1 MEHSSI
7 ARESTEAPSSWVSLG
22 QASRILGV
30 NQSTLRRWAD
40 EGRIRSFRTPGSHRR
55 FSVIDLQRLQEGRPA
70 TTPAAGTPH
79 ALDSLAVAR
88 IRQRLRRGKGHE
100 ANWYSTLDEE
110 GRLRFRPLGRRLVS
124 LVAECVQRRTHRG
137 RLVDEARGIGH
148 DYGQELARDSVSLR
162 DAVEAFTFFRRS
174 LDDTTRQLAQREHLS
189 ADDAAN
195 AWDHVSG
202 LADVVLL
209 ALVEAYEAQ
218 HPLP

>member
-1 MEHSSI
+1 MEHSAILPDSG
-7 ARESTEAPSSWVSLG
+7 ATTSAWVSLG
-22 QASRILGV
+22 EASRILGV

-40 EGRIRSFRTPGSHRR
+40 EGRIHSFRTPGSHRR
-55 FSVIDLQRLQEGRPA
+55 FSAIDLQRLQEGRPA
-70 TTPAAGTPH
+70 PAAGAPH

-88 IRQRLRRGKGHE
+88 IRQRLQRGKGHE

-124 LVAECVQRRTHRG
+124 LVAECVQRRSHRG

-148 DYGQELARDSVSLR
+148 EYGQELARDSVSLR

-209 ALVEAYEAQ
+209 AMVEAYEAQ